1 MISVVGIGDNTVD
14 RYVDQGIM
22 YPGGNTVN
30 MVVHTSRLG
39 HSSAY
44 FGCLAEDDAGML
56 IHESLIME
64 GVDVSCCRLLG
75 GENAFCDI
83 RLVDGDRV
91 FGEFSAGVCDQLIIN
106 EFDLAFISTFDLAHT
121 SVYSFMDPYLGS
133 LQSNTRFLSYD
144 FSNEW
149 DRDSLEETLHLIDFA
164 LISNSVEDLGDNN
177 DLLKWAVAQGPR
189 LVMATSGE
197 QGAAVFDGKRMYFQ
211 PIIPAEEVVDTLG
224 AGDAFAACFLTG
236 YLEGEPIPEALE
248 SAALYASETC
258 SHYGAFGHGRKYKK
272 LREGGEI

>member
-22 YPGGNTVN
+22 YPGGNSVN
-30 MVVHTSRLG
+30 MVVHTRRLG
-39 HSSAY
+39 HNSAY
-44 FGCLAEDDAGML
+44 IGCLAEDNAGML
-56 IHESLIME
+56 IHESLIKE
-64 GVDVSCCRLLG
+64 GVDVSYCRLLG

-106 EFDLAFISTFDLAHT
+106 KNDLAFISTFDLAYT
-121 SVYSFMDPYLGS
+121 SVYSFMDPYLGL

-144 FSNEW
+144 YSNEW
-149 DRDSLEETLHLIDFA
+149 DRDSLEETLPWVDFA
-164 LISNSVEDLGDNN
+164 LISNPIEDFHNNN
-177 DLLKWAVAQGPR
+177 DLLKWAAAQGPR

-211 PIIPAEEVVDTLG
+211 PIMPAGEIVDTLG

-236 YLEGEPIPEALE
+236 YLEGEPIPKALE
-248 SAALYASETC
+248 SAARYAAETC
-258 SHYGAFGHGRKYKK
+258 SHHGAFGHGIKYN
-272 LREGGEI
+272 I